1 MTRASDLAR
10 LIGAGAT
17 INDGTTITTAD
28 NNPQLTLI
36 STDADENVG
45 PEVDLYRNSASPAD
59 GDIVGR
65 LVFNG
70 ENDADEKIDYAN
82 IQFRIADASD
92 GTEDAKLLIVK
103 KTAGADVSVMAS
115 DATET
120 VFNDGSIDLDFRVES
135 NGNANML
142 VVDGGNDKI
151 GVGTSSPADLF
162 TVAFND
168 SSIINGITLQ
178 GTNTGGYGG
187 YLGWKDSWSGDSY
200 DGYRAAILGDVP
212 SANDG
217 RLGFHV
223 AKGGS
228 LTQSVKIDTDR
239 QIIHTCD
246 AGGVFSIHT
255 TNDGNNSNRYG
266 ILVQSGADDASG
278 TNYSMQFRD
287 GDGTTQGQ
295 ITFSGGTVSYGTF
308 TAYHPCVIPDSDND
322 KDSLDNAYPYGTLLE
337 IKSVS
342 YTQKNEKDTERG
354 IVYNVQK
361 SSSAKSKAV
370 LGAYGSSMN
379 GSPINDKE
387 NETNKHQALV
397 LGDGHIL
404 CNNENG
410 NIEIGD
416 YICTSSTSGEGMK
429 ATSICTAI
437 GVAREAVTFSNSTAK
452 LVAVEYGYKQFIPE
466 DLEARITALEKG

>member
-1 MTRASDLAR
+1 
-10 LIGAGAT
+10 
-17 INDGTTITTAD
+17 
-28 NNPQLTLI
+28 
-36 STDADENVG
+36 
-45 PEVDLYRNSASPAD
+45 
-59 GDIVGR
+59 
-65 LVFNG
+65 
-70 ENDADEKIDYAN
+70 
-82 IQFRIADASD
+82 
-92 GTEDAKLLIVK
+92 
-103 KTAGADVSVMAS
+103 
-115 DATET
+115 
-120 VFNDGSIDLDFRVES
+120 
-135 NGNANML
+135 
-142 VVDGGNDKI
+142 
-151 GVGTSSPADLF
+151 
-162 TVAFND
+162 
-168 SSIINGITLQ
+168 
-178 GTNTGGYGG
+178 
-187 YLGWKDSWSGDSY
+187 
-200 DGYRAAILGDVP
+200 
-212 SANDG
+212 
-217 RLGFHV
+217 
-223 AKGGS
+223 
-228 LTQSVKIDTDR
+228 
-239 QIIHTCD
+239 
-246 AGGVFSIHT
+246 
-255 TNDGNNSNRYG
+255 
-266 ILVQSGADDASG
+266 
-278 TNYSMQFRD
+278 MQFRD

-308 TAYHPCVIPDSDND
+308 TAYHPCVIPNSDND